1 MVGARSGDNLC
12 RVVVILHALVLFRQE
27 DQERLAYADMMTV
40 GAEHPLRGRVSALGP
55 VGTVD
60 PGEGAVEA
68 RVLVLVVE
76 HRKRLLG
83 RGHTRPGTSEEL
95 VVGTQDRGYLS
106 AVVSLRSHVGIVP
119 LEHPAGE
126 VVSTAAAAV
135 GQARAVVLL
144 GVLGVVG
151 IQYLLAVAV
160 VGAEIYLVEVVLETE
175 RAGILDS
182 LHGKVV
188 GLLEVPCIV
197 VSVGVDPV
205 AERIGRY
212 VLGILQP
219 PCVGQVSLREH
230 YARRSLGEGSGKTG
244 IVRQV
249 LHRRPQVG
257 EYAPRVDLGHGVAHG
272 GTHGSRIE
280 LEFAGTEIERHAAE
294 YPHEVE
300 ILEGPEEPRLGDE
313 RGIEAYALGIL
324 DDTVGRI
331 DIGEGPVASGIARIV
346 EHPVAGHVRN
356 LEVAVG
362 TLREGGLVGA
372 GRQEV
377 IGIGIAVLVSQAGIE
392 RSQTALDTRRSREEV
407 GSVAGLGM
415 FLEHPVT

>member
-1 MVGARSGDNLC
+1 
-12 RVVVILHALVLFRQE
+12 
-27 DQERLAYADMMTV
+27 MMAVWT
-40 GAEHPLRGRVSALGP
+40 EHPLRSLISALGP

-76 HRKRLLG
+76 HRERLLG

-106 AVVSLRSHVGIVP
+106 AVVRLRSHVGIVP

-160 VGAEIYLVEVVLETE
+160 VGAEIYLVEVVLKTE

-182 LHGKVV
+182 FHGKVV

-197 VSVGVDPV
+197 VSVRIDPV

-212 VLGILQP
+212 ILRILQP

-249 LHRRPQVG
+249 LHRRPQVR

-294 YPHEVE
+294 YPHKVE

-313 RGIEAYALGIL
+313 RGVETYALGIL

-331 DIGEGPVASGIARIV
+331 DVGEGPVASGIARIV
-346 EHPVAGHVRN
+346 KHPVAGHVCN

-362 TLREGGLVGA
+362 TLCEGGLVGA

-377 IGIGIAVLVSQAGIE
+377 IGIGIAVLISQAGIE
-392 RSQTALDTRRSREEV
+392 CSQTALDTRRSREEV

-415 FLEHPVT
+415 FLEHPVAGRQQCHGTQRRDYYRIDSFHIRIVFRKSG